1 MCHRCGFDL
10 RCHDISFV
18 LRPGFGANMSP
29 EELKTQVGLLLAAVA
44 AAAVNTGLEL
54 RQVRGIALYDPRKDA
69 FVTSLEPFAGVEAGI
84 RELPLIHE
92 RYGVDQSH
100 RIALQVVYEYF
111 ARAKDMVVDS
121 ALVEA
126 LWADFIAELE
136 TPVWLARCVTN
147 LRHFQ
152 CDDLHVELG
161 DGVSIYG
168 RDPDVLTGLG
178 FSDGIQERLFADWG
192 GFGASSFVLVAESS
206 MPKRPDNMILLDD
219 GGGWLRCARAIGA
232 MRLTAP
238 GDVGISAVYD
248 QRVARF
254 NVGIGGIQSSGTRLD
269 TVGRQFAWRSEHRTP
284 YAAAYTA
291 LARLEKTGY
300 SKAPGNLDLALR
312 AFMST
317 FDRFP
322 NAMDTKL
329 VDAITALEAIL
340 GDKTEISFKLSFR
353 VASLLAATDVERA
366 ALLKTMKGFYDA
378 RSRTVHGDHLGKKQS
393 ASLAAVDDL
402 QDLVRRLLRS
412 FVLFAADD
420 ARHVQKQF
428 FVEELDAALV
438 DAGRRE
444 ELRTLLGLTGTT

>member
-1 MCHRCGFDL
+1 
-10 RCHDISFV
+10 
-18 LRPGFGANMSP
+18 MSV

-44 AAAVNTGLEL
+44 AARAELEL
-54 RQVRGIALYDPRKDA
+54 RQVRGIALYDSQKDA
-69 FVTSLEPFAGVEAGI
+69 FVTSLEPFARVEAGV
-84 RELPLIHE
+84 RELPMLHE
-92 RYGVDQSH
+92 RYGAGQCR
-100 RIALQVVYEYF
+100 RIALQLVYEYF

-121 ALVEA
+121 ALVDA

-161 DGVSIYG
+161 DGVSIHG
-168 RDPDVLTGLG
+168 RDPNVLTGLG

-192 GFGASSFVLVAESS
+192 GFGSSSFVLVTESS
-206 MPKRPDNMILLDD
+206 MPKRPSNLITLDS
-219 GGGWLRCARAIGA
+219 GEGWLRCARAIGA

-238 GDVGISAVYD
+238 GDVGISTVYF

-254 NVGIGGIQSSGTRLD
+254 NVGIGGIQSSGTTLD
-269 TVGRQFAWRSEHRTP
+269 TVGNQYAWRPVHRTS
-284 YAAAYTA
+284 YVAAYSA
-291 LARLEKTGY
+291 LARLEKIGY

-329 VDAITALEAIL
+329 VDAITALEAVL
-340 GDKTEISFKLSFR
+340 GDRAEISFRLSFR
-353 VASLLAATDVERA
+353 VASLLATSDAERA
-366 ALLKTMKGFYDA
+366 ALLTKMKGYYDA
-378 RSRTVHGDHLGKKQS
+378 RSRTVHGDHLSKKQS
-393 ASLAAVDDL
+393 ESLAAVDDL

-420 ARHVQKQF
+420 DRQVEKRF
-428 FVEELDAALV
+428 FAEELDAALL

-444 ELRTLLGLTGTT
+444 ELRELLGLKGTA

>member
-1 MCHRCGFDL
+1 ML
-10 RCHDISFV
+10 
-18 LRPGFGANMSP
+18 P
-29 EELKTQVGLLLAAVA
+29 EELKTQVGLLLAAVTA
-44 AAAVNTGLEL
+44 AATSAGREL
-54 RQVRGIALYDPRKDA
+54 GQVRGIALYDGRKDS
-69 FVTSLEPFAGVEAGI
+69 FVTSLEPFARVEAGI
-84 RELPLIHE
+84 RELQLIHE
-92 RYGVDQSH
+92 RYGVEQSR
-100 RIALQVVYEYF
+100 RIALQLVYEYF
-111 ARAKDMVVDS
+111 ARAKDMALDS

-161 DGVSIYG
+161 DGVAVYG
-168 RDPDVLTGLG
+168 RDPDVLSGLG
-178 FSDGIQERLFADWG
+178 FSESIQERLFANWG

-206 MPKRPDNMILLDD
+206 MPKRPDNVISLDD

-238 GDVGISAVYD
+238 GDVGISAVYL

-254 NVGIGGIQSSGTRLD
+254 NVGIGGIHSSGTTLD
-269 TVGRQFAWRSEHRTP
+269 TVGRQFAWSPEHRTP
-284 YAAAYTA
+284 YAAAYAA

-300 SKAPGNLDLALR
+300 RKAPGNLDLALR

-340 GDKTEISFKLSFR
+340 GDKAEISFKLSFR
-353 VASLLAATDVERA
+353 VASLLAATDAERA
-366 ALLKTMKGFYDA
+366 ALLKAMKGYYDA

-420 ARHVQKQF
+420 ALHVEKQF

-444 ELRTLLGLTGTT
+444 ELRKLLGLAGTA

>member
-1 MCHRCGFDL
+1 
-10 RCHDISFV
+10 
-18 LRPGFGANMSP
+18 MSL
-29 EELKTQVGLLLAAVA
+29 EELRTQIGLLLAAVA
-44 AAAVNTGLEL
+44 TAAAHTGLGL
-54 RQVRGIALYDPRKDA
+54 RQVRGVALYDSRKDT

-84 RELPLIHE
+84 RELPMVHE

-100 RIALQVVYEYF
+100 RIALQLVYEYF
-111 ARAKDMVVDS
+111 ARANDMVVDS
-121 ALVEA
+121 ALVDA
-126 LWADFIAELE
+126 LWADFNAELE
-136 TPVWLARCVTN
+136 SPVWLARCVTN

-161 DGVSIYG
+161 DGVSIHG

-178 FSDGIQERLFADWG
+178 FSNGVQEVLFANWG
-192 GFGASSFVLVAESS
+192 GFGSSSFVLVAESS
-206 MPKRPDNMILLDD
+206 MPKRPDNLISLDSGD
-219 GGGWLRCARAIGA
+219 GWLRCARAIGA

-238 GDVGISAVYD
+238 GDVGISAVYL

-254 NVGIGGIQSSGTRLD
+254 NVGIGGIHSSGTTLD
-269 TVGRQFAWRSEHRTP
+269 TVGRQYAWRPEHRTP

-291 LARLEKTGY
+291 LARLEKRGY

-340 GDKTEISFKLSFR
+340 GDRAEISFKLSFR
-353 VASLLAATDVERA
+353 VASLLAATDAERA
-366 ALLKTMKGFYDA
+366 ALLKAMKGYYDA
-378 RSRTVHGDHLGKKQS
+378 RSRTVHGDRLGKKQS

-420 ARHVQKQF
+420 DLHVEKQF

-444 ELRTLLGLTGTT
+444 ELRKLLGLAGTA